1 MRNGVRSQLLQRKFF
16 FHSHAVQQSPPL
28 YIELSTIYRQT
39 DTEFISVLN
48 NLRNNQITAADV
60 QALNKYVK
68 PDFDLKQ
75 RLYHPDDSQCKSGCY
90 ERTSFGRF
98 KGS

>member
-1 MRNGVRSQLLQRKFF
+1 MRNGVRFATITKEIF

-28 YIELSTIYRQT
+28 YIELSYRQT

-68 PDFDLKQ
+68 PDFDLKITKAIS
-75 RLYHPDDSQCKSGCY
+75 R
-90 ERTSFGRF
+90 
-98 KGS
+98 

>member
-1 MRNGVRSQLLQRKFF
+1 MRNGVPGNYYKGNFF
-16 FHSHAVQQSPPL
+16 FILHAVQQSPPL

-68 PDFDLKQ
+68 PDFDLKNTKAIS
-75 RLYHPDDSQCKSGCY
+75 P
-90 ERTSFGRF
+90 
-98 KGS
+98 

>member
-1 MRNGVRSQLLQRKFF
+1 MQYSKVRRCTQLSKFTVKR
-16 FHSHAVQQSPPL
+16 H
-28 YIELSTIYRQT
+28 
-39 DTEFISVLN
+39 EFISVLN

-75 RLYHPDDSQCKSGCY
+75 QRLYHAYNPQ
-90 ERTSFGRF
+90 
-98 KGS
+98 

>member
-1 MRNGVRSQLLQRKFF
+1 MAYAQLLQREIFISF
-16 FHSHAVQQSPPL
+16 AVQQSPPL

-68 PDFDLKQ
+68 PDFDLKITKAIS
-75 RLYHPDDSQCKSGCY
+75 P
-90 ERTSFGRF
+90 
-98 KGS
+98 

>member
-1 MRNGVRSQLLQRKFF
+1 MRNGVLCATITKESFF
-16 FHSHAVQQSPPL
+16 SFACRTKVRH
-28 YIELSTIYRQT
+28 YTLSYPIYRQT

-68 PDFDLKQ
+68 PDFDLKITKAIS
-75 RLYHPDDSQCKSGCY
+75 P
-90 ERTSFGRF
+90 
-98 KGS
+98 

>member
-1 MRNGVRSQLLQRKFF
+1 LRSTGVVYGDLLQLPPVIRDEEWRTLRNYYKGKF

-48 NLRNNQITAADV
+48 NLRNQITAADV

-68 PDFDLKQ
+68 PDFDLK
-75 RLYHPDDSQCKSGCY
+75 
-90 ERTSFGRF
+90 
-98 KGS
+98 